1 MSYLLNCH
9 ETLSSARIKVTL
21 NTDIKYWVGFNN
33 IPGIG
38 RVRLGQLESYFGSLE
53 PAWKAS
59 PGEMK
64 RAGLDS
70 AALRAITQ
78 FRDKISP
85 DDEMEKLERARV
97 KVLICNDA
105 EYPKRLK
112 EIYDYPPVLYVKG
125 SLLPEDEWCLAV
137 VGTRRATVYGKQVTE
152 EIVTDLARSKITIV
166 SGLARGIDTIAH
178 RSALEAGG
186 RTVAVFASGLDIV
199 YPAENEKLARDI
211 MEHGAVLSEYPLG
224 AKPRAEN
231 FPRRNRIL
239 SGLSLG
245 VLVTE
250 AGEDS
255 GAMITARDALEQ
267 DREVF
272 AVPGSIL
279 SPASTGTNH
288 LIQSGEAKLV
298 RTYTDILEELNLTA
312 VTRQMEMREL
322 LPASETESL
331 LISHLR
337 AEPSH
342 IDEVCQRSGLPAATV
357 SATLAM
363 MELKG
368 LVKQVGTMNYVLS
381 REMRQE
387 YRVRVD

>member
-1 MSYLLNCH
+1 
-9 ETLSSARIKVTL
+9 L

-53 PAWKAS
+53 LAWKAS
-59 PGEMK
+59 PGEIK

-70 AALRAITQ
+70 VALRAIGQ
-78 FRDKISP
+78 WRDKISP
-85 DDEMEKLERARV
+85 DAEMEKLERYKV
-97 KVLICNDA
+97 KVLTCNDKD
-105 EYPKRLK
+105 YPKRLK

-125 SLLPEDEWCLAV
+125 LLLPEDDWCLAV

-152 EIVTDLARSKITIV
+152 EIVSDLARSKITIV
-166 SGLARGIDTIAH
+166 SGLAKGIDTIAH
-178 RSALEAGG
+178 RSALEVGG
-186 RTVAVFASGLDIV
+186 RTVAVFASGLDIT
-199 YPAENEKLARDI
+199 YPAENERLARDI
-211 MEHGAVLSEYPLG
+211 MEHGAILSEYPLG

-250 AGEDS
+250 ADEDS
-255 GAMITARDALEQ
+255 GALITARDALEQ

-272 AVPGSIL
+272 AIPGSIL
-279 SPASTGTNH
+279 SPASRGTNRA
-288 LIQSGEAKLV
+288 IQMGEAKLV
-298 RTYTDILEELNLTA
+298 RAYTDILEELNLTTVA
-312 VTRQMEMREL
+312 RQIEMSEI
-322 LPASETESL
+322 LPESETETL
-331 LISHLR
+331 LINQLG

-342 IDEVCQRSGLPAATV
+342 IDEVCRKSGLPTATV
-357 SATLAM
+357 SSTLAM

-381 REMRQE
+381 REMRRNIE
-387 YRVRVD
+387 

>member
-1 MSYLLNCH
+1 MKN
-9 ETLSSARIKVTL
+9 TLI
-21 NTDIKYWVGFNN
+21 NDIKYWVGFNH

-38 RVRLGQLESYFGSLE
+38 RVRLEKLQKYFDNLEK
-53 PAWKAS
+53 AWKA
-59 PGEMK
+59 PVGEMK
-64 RAGLDS
+64 RAGLES
-70 AALRAITQ
+70 TVLQSITQ
-78 FRDKISP
+78 WRDKIDP
-85 DDEMEKLERARV
+85 DAELAELERYGV
-97 KVLICNDA
+97 TVLTYNDDK
-105 EYPKRLK
+105 YPRRLK

-125 SLLPEDEWCLAV
+125 SLLPEDDWCLAV

-152 EIVTDLARSKITIV
+152 EMVTDLARSKITIV
-166 SGLARGIDTIAH
+166 SGLAKGIDTVAH

-186 RTVAVFASGLDIV
+186 RTVAVFACGLDII
-199 YPAENEKLARDI
+199 YPPENRELAGKI
-211 MEHGAVLSEYPLG
+211 MGKGALVSEYPLG
-224 AKPRAEN
+224 MRPRAEN

-250 AGEDS
+250 ADDDS

-279 SPASTGTNH
+279 APSSRGTNR
-288 LIQSGEAKLV
+288 LIQAGEAKLV
-298 RTYTDILEELNLTA
+298 NKYTDILEELNLTT
-312 VTRQMEMREL
+312 VSRQIEMSEL
-322 LPASETESL
+322 LPETETETM
-331 LISHLR
+331 LIKQLS

-342 IDEVCQRSGLPAATV
+342 IDEVCQRSGLPAAMV
-357 SATLAM
+357 SSTLAM

-368 LVKQVGTMNYVLS
+368 MVKQVGTMNYVLS

-387 YRVRVD
+387 DRVRVD

>member
-1 MSYLLNCH
+1 MN
-9 ETLSSARIKVTL
+9 K
-21 NTDIKYWVGFNN
+21 DIKYWVGFNN

-38 RVRLGQLESYFGSLE
+38 RVRLGLIEKHFEGLEL
-53 PAWKAS
+53 AWKAS
-59 PGEMK
+59 PGELK
-64 RAGLDS
+64 KAGLDS
-70 AALRAITQ
+70 PALRSIEQ
-78 FRDKISP
+78 WRDKIDP
-85 DDEMEKLERARV
+85 DAEMEKLQRY
-97 KVLICNDA
+97 KVEVVTCNDE

-125 SLLPEDEWCLAV
+125 ALLLEDEWCLAV

-152 EIVTDLARSKITIV
+152 EITADLARNKITIV
-166 SGLARGIDTIAH
+166 SGLARGIDTVAH

-199 YPAENEKLARDI
+199 YPAENQKLARDI
-211 MEHGAVLSEYPLG
+211 MEHGAIISEYPLG
-224 AKPRAEN
+224 MKPRAEN

-250 AGEDS
+250 ADEGS
-255 GAMITARDALEQ
+255 GALITARDALEQ

-279 SPASTGTNH
+279 SPASRGTNRI
-288 LIQSGEAKLV
+288 IQVGEAKLV
-298 RTYTDILEELNLTA
+298 RTYSDILEELNLTTVA
-312 VTRQMEMREL
+312 RQIEMSEV
-322 LPASETESL
+322 LPETETETV
-331 LISHLR
+331 LIKQLS

-342 IDEVCQRSGLPAATV
+342 IDEVCRKSGLPAATV
-357 SATLAM
+357 SSTLAM

>member
-1 MSYLLNCH
+1 M
-9 ETLSSARIKVTL
+9 

-38 RVRLGQLESYFGSLE
+38 RVRLGQIESYFGNLE
-53 PAWKAS
+53 LAWKA
-59 PGEMK
+59 PLGEMK

-70 AALRAITQ
+70 PALRAIDQ
-78 FRDKISP
+78 WRDKISP
-85 DDEMEKLERARV
+85 DAEMEKLDQHHI
-97 KVLICNDA
+97 KVLTCNDDA
-105 EYPKRLK
+105 AYPKRLK
-112 EIYDYPPVLYVKG
+112 EIYDYPPVIYLKG

-137 VGTRRATVYGKQVTE
+137 VGTRRATVYGKQITE

-166 SGLARGIDTIAH
+166 SGLAKGIDTVAH

-186 RTVAVFASGLDIV
+186 RTVAVFASGLDII
-199 YPAENEKLARDI
+199 YPSENQRLVGDI
-211 MEHGAVLSEYPLG
+211 MEHGAIISEYPLG
-224 AKPRAEN
+224 MKPRAEN

-250 AGEDS
+250 ADEDS

-267 DREVF
+267 NREVF
-272 AVPGSIL
+272 AIPGSIL
-279 SPASTGTNH
+279 SPASRGTNR
-288 LIQSGEAKLV
+288 LIQMGEAKLV
-298 RTYTDILEELNLTA
+298 RTYTDILEELNLTTVA
-312 VTRQMEMREL
+312 RQMEMSEL
-322 LPASETESL
+322 LPATETESL
-331 LISHLR
+331 LISQLT

-342 IDEVCQRSGLPAATV
+342 IDEVCRKSGLPAATV
-357 SATLAM
+357 SSTLAM

-387 YRVRVD
+387 YKVRVD